1 MKKTILLALVAL
13 ISTVTFAQKGS
24 GFGIKAGVNYNENGN
39 LITSVGNA
47 ATDIVA
53 GSEGKIGYH
62 VGVFGK
68 IKFPRGYFK
77 PELQYTTT
85 QSTYMVEGNEV
96 AYDITKLDLPLL
108 LGLKIVGPLHVFAG
122 PALQYQLDNELEGFN
137 LSEAEK
143 DFTIGLHAGL
153 AVNLG
158 PIGLD
163 VRYERGFSENETS
176 FISENVTNI
185 DGRID
190 SRPTQVIFAA
200 SFKF

>member
-1 MKKTILLALVAL
+1 MKKSIILAVVAL

-39 LITSVGNA
+39 LITTVGDA
-47 ATDIVA
+47 AADIVA
-53 GSEGKIGYH
+53 GAEGRIGYH

-68 IKFPRGYFK
+68 LKFPRGYFR
-77 PELQYTTT
+77 PELQYTAT
-85 QSTYMVEGNEV
+85 QSTYMLDGSEV

-137 LSEAEK
+137 LGEAER

-158 PIGLD
+158 PVGLD
-163 VRYERGFSENETS
+163 VRYERGFTENETN
-176 FISENVTNI
+176 FISENITDVN
-185 DGRID
+185 GRID
-190 SRPTQVIFAA
+190 SRPKQVIFAA